1 MNAATLGGAYQT
13 QKDAVRDMLS
23 ALRLMRRAALEGLC
37 EGEQGQLDA
46 ALERMRKLNGEQ
58 VLALLLSY
66 RGLTRPFR

>member
-1 MNAATLGGAYQT
+1 MSAATLGGVYQA
-13 QKDAVRDMLS
+13 QQDAVRDMLS
-23 ALRLMRRAALEGLC
+23 ALRLMRRAALDGLC
-37 EGEQGQLDA
+37 EAEQRQLDA